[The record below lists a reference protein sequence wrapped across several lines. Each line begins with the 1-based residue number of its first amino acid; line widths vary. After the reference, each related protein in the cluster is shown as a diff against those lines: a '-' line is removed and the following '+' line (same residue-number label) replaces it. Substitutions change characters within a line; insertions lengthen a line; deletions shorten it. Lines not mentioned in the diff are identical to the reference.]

1 MWLDGMMKH
10 TLACDGL
17 GLELSHMDLKD
28 DDNLVEEALLYLLT
42 NVDIE
47 GTHDGCGHLIK
58 HFHINRGHNVLK
70 PQTLEEPFSCTW
82 HILGSPSGL
91 MDTLTYAYVGHLHP

>member
-1 MWLDGMMKH
+1 MMWLNGMMKH

-17 GLELSHMDLKD
+17 GLELTHMDLKD

-58 HFHINRGHNVLK
+58 HFHINHGHNVLK
-70 PQTLEEPFSCTW
+70 TTNFGGT
-82 HILGSPSGL
+82 ILL
-91 MDTLTYAYVGHLHP
+91 HMAYPWKP